1 MMSHSPVLITGGAQR
16 LGLAIAES
24 LLQQHIPVI
33 VTYRTRRRGVEL
45 LESKGAT
52 TVNADF
58 SDDDGIH
65 SLIRQIKGE
74 YSELRAIIHNASDW
88 VAEKPGDDLSS
99 IIHRMMQIH
108 VNTPYQLNLAFRGL
122 LESSSGFSDI
132 IHMTDFVQEKG
143 SKKHI
148 AYAAS
153 KAALH
158 NLTLSFSA
166 LLAPKV
172 KVNSIAPALVMFNET
187 DDEAYKQKAMS
198 KSLLRTCPGADEAVK
213 AVEYLLSSDYV
224 TGRTLHVD
232 GGRHLK

>member
-1 MMSHSPVLITGGAQR
+1 MSDSPILITGGAQR

-33 VTYRTRRRGVEL
+33 VTYRTRREGVDL
-45 LESKGAT
+45 LENKGAI

-58 SDDDGIH
+58 SSDEGIQQ
-65 SLIRQIKGE
+65 LIRQVK
-74 YSELRAIIHNASDW
+74 SQCNDLRAIIHNASDW
-88 VAEKPGDDLSS
+88 VAEKPDDDLSS
-99 IIHRMMQIH
+99 LMGRMMQIH
-108 VNTPYQLNLAFRGL
+108 VNTPYQINFGLRDL
-122 LESSSGFSDI
+122 LERSIGFSDI
-132 IHMTDFVQEKG
+132 IHMTDYVQDKG

-172 KVNSIAPALVMFNET
+172 KVNSIAPALVMFNES
-187 DDEAYKQKAMS
+187 DSESYRQNALN
-198 KSLLRTCPGADEAVK
+198 KSLLRSCPGALEAAK
-213 AVEYLLSSDYV
+213 AVRYLLDSEYM
-224 TGRTLHVD
+224 TGRTLHLD